1 MRSGIAGILFS
12 LSVFS
17 GSAMADA
24 KPDIEIHPVIDC
36 SRTNMASQ
44 PDPDTGRPL
53 CISPGMIVSGEDIVE
68 VSDSTDPRGKDVL
81 LLKMSDKATINFARF
96 TKEWVGK
103 RAAIL
108 IDGKLVS
115 APLVLEP
122 ILGGIVQVSGLS
134 KASVANLV
142 ERFKENSSI

>member
-1 MRSGIAGILFS
+1 MHFAFASVLFALTAVSGPAATNIR
-12 LSVFS
+12 
-17 GSAMADA
+17 
-24 KPDIEIHPVIDC
+24 PDIEIHPTVDC
-36 SRTNMASQ
+36 DRTSIPPQ

-53 CISPGMIVSGEDIVE
+53 CISPEMVVSGEDIVG

-96 TKEWVGK
+96 TKGWVGK
-103 RAAIL
+103 RAGII

-115 APLVLEP
+115 APFILEP

-134 KASVANLV
+134 KASVANLI
-142 ERFKENSSI
+142 ERFKVRPPI